1 MARRPLTS
9 RPLDLAYFS
18 FFLMHTFATVV
29 VDLQAIYPPH
39 LIPSAMKGVVDYYL
53 TTYNDPLIGGVM
65 GFFGPAK
72 ADSFNWFETF
82 VIMEAFFQL
91 PSSSWACEGFTKVHS
106 RTIYVLLLVYA
117 ASATTTT
124 LPCLTTILATPVTP
138 VPSADPSSISVTPA
152 QRLSLL
158 TSYVPFLVVPLLM
171 TIDMGFRVLSMV
183 RVASS
188 TAEREKRK

>member
-1 MARRPLTS
+1 MSRRPLTS
-9 RPLDLAYFS
+9 RPLDLIYFS
-18 FFLMHTFATVV
+18 FFFMHTFATVV

-39 LIPSAMKGVVDYYL
+39 LIPGAMKGVVDYYL

-72 ADSFNWFETF
+72 ADALNWFRTF
-82 VIMEAFFQL
+82 VTMEAFFQL
-91 PSSSWACEGFTKVHS
+91 PVFLLGMRGLYKDS
-106 RTIYVLLLVYA
+106 RAIYVLLLAYA

-138 VPSADPSSISVTPA
+138 VSSADPSSISVSPE

-171 TIDMGFRVLSMV
+171 TVDMGFRVLSLV
-183 RVASS
+183 RVGSAA
-188 TAEREKRK
+188 AEREKRK

>member
-1 MARRPLTS
+1 
-9 RPLDLAYFS
+9 
-18 FFLMHTFATVV
+18 MHTFATIV

-39 LIPSAMKGVVDYYL
+39 LVPSAMKDVVDYYL

-65 GFFGPAK
+65 GFFGSAK
-72 ADSFNWFETF
+72 ADSFNWFQTF
-82 VIMEAFFQL
+82 VMMEAFFQL
-91 PSSSWACEGFTKVHS
+91 PVFLLGMRGLYKDS
-106 RTIYVLLLVYA
+106 RAIYVLLLIYA

-138 VPSADPSSISVTPA
+138 VSSVDPNSISVTPA

-171 TIDMGFRVLSMV
+171 TIDMGFRVLNMV
-183 RVASS
+183 RAASS
-188 TAEREKRK
+188 MAEREKRK